1 MQGKKVVQ
9 TEVDSA
15 TYTRLKH
22 LADRRSQPIKAVLRE
37 AVRAYVDRE
46 EGPLDEDPIF
56 QFIGRLKL
64 KERDWSTRKDWRP

>member
-9 TEVDSA
+9 TEVDTA

-22 LADRRSQPIKAVLRE
+22 LADRRARPLKAVLRD
-37 AVRAYVDRE
+37 AVVAYVDRE
-46 EGPLDEDPIF
+46 EGELEEDPIF
-56 QFIGRLKL
+56 QFIGRLKA